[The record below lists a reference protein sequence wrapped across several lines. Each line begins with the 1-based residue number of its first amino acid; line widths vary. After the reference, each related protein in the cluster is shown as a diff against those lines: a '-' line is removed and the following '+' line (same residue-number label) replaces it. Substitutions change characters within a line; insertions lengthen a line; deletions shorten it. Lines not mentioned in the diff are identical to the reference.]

1 MQTVRN
7 GIFDEIEE
15 FTPEAAIM
23 KLQERNVDHVEVFP
37 GTKKNIEERTAR
49 IGKQYKPS
57 KGFKKAPTNKKKK

>member
-7 GIFDEIEE
+7 GHFAEIEE
-15 FTPEAAIM
+15 FTPEGAIM

-37 GTKKNIEERTAR
+37 RTKKNIETRTAR

-57 KGFKKAPTNKKKK
+57 KGFKKAPSKRK